1 MSLTL
6 AILFL
11 LLLLLLLLG
20 KNNTR
25 RVLLFCKKDNNT
37 DDGVNTEI
45 SEESF
50 GVIRIAKSESRAGL
64 FSSNVFAGIQRILPT
79 K

>member
-25 RVLLFCKKDNNT
+25 RVLFCKKDNNT